1 MKHNVAGKSLGR
13 NTAHR
18 AALRKNLTV
27 SLILHERVVTTLPK
41 AKALRPH
48 VEKVI
53 TIGKNKTLANVRRA
67 TALLQD
73 KEAVKK
79 LFDILGPR
87 YANRAGGYTRI
98 MRMGDYRIGDG
109 GSKAVFELVDNNVL
123 ERKLSAESTETAE
136 APAEATPAKAKRSK
150 KAGAGA

>member
-1 MKHNVAGKSLGR
+1 MMHNVAGKSLGR

-136 APAEATPAKAKRSK
+136 APAESTPAKGKRSK

>member
-109 GSKAVFELVDNNVL
+109 GSKAVFELVDNSVL

-136 APAEATPAKAKRSK
+136 APAEATPAKSKRSK